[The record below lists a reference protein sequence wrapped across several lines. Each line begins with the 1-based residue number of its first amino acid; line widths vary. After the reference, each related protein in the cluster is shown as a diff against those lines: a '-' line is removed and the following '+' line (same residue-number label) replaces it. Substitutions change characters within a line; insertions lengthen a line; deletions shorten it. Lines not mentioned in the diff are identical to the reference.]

1 MTAKIDK
8 ELCTGCSACIDI
20 CPMDAI
26 SLLDGIAQINEEECA
41 GCGVCVDECPTGAIR
56 IE

>member
-8 ELCTGCSACIDI
+8 ERCSGCSACIDI

-26 SLLDGIAQINEEECA
+26 SLLDGFAQVNEEECV

-56 IE
+56 ID

>member
-8 ELCTGCSACIDI
+8 ERCFGCGVCIDI

-26 SLLDGIAQINEEECA
+26 SLLDGIAQVNEEDCT
-41 GCGVCVDECPTGAIR
+41 GCGICVDECMTGAIR

>member
-8 ELCTGCSACIDI
+8 GLCIGYSACIDI

-26 SLLDGIAQINEEECA
+26 SLLDGIAQINEEE
-41 GCGVCVDECPTGAIR
+41 
-56 IE
+56 